1 MSTQPTPTPTIA
13 DAISAVNQASSAYQ
27 TTATQVATDQSTVA
41 ADLTQLNAAEAV
53 VTQDETGETAAV
65 AAYVAALQNLVAVA
79 NAQIAALTPTPAS
92 GS

>member
-27 TTATQVATDQSTVA
+27 TTATQVATDESTVA

-79 NAQIAALTPTPAS
+79 NVQIAALTPAPTS